1 MRLSMAILATWLLAS
16 PAIQQSRSPAI
27 SPEQDEFYVLGAG
40 NSTCQLWTSA
50 RTRQQD
56 AVVSMLG
63 SWLEGYLTG
72 SAHRQAMNLMKLR
85 VTAVDERVATARR
98 DYCTRHPE
106 DKELCT
112 AIALARKPRE
122 IMAAVISSELH
133 SWLDK
138 RCAAN
143 PSERIFDSARTL
155 ASEIEMYTIDDA
167 PARKQSERQ
176 RQ

>member
-1 MRLSMAILATWLLAS
+1 M
-16 PAIQQSRSPAI
+16 QQSPSPAI

-40 NSTCQLWTSA
+40 NSTCQLWISA

-56 AVVSMLG
+56 AIVSMLG

-72 SAHRQAMNLMKLR
+72 SAHRQAMNQTKLR
-85 VTAVDERVATARR
+85 VTAVEKNIATARR
-98 DYCTRHPE
+98 EYCTRHPE

-112 AIALARKPRE
+112 VIALARKPRE
-122 IMAAVISSELH
+122 IMAAVTGSELH

-155 ASEIEMYTIDDA
+155 ASEIEMYAIDDA
-167 PARKQSERQ
+167 PARNQSGGQ